1 MASSVYSTT
10 RTSRFLQELH
20 GMFDQ
25 VDHAK
30 VLRND
35 TQVPA
40 DIPSAGE
47 FP

>member
-1 MASSVYSTT
+1 ML
-10 RTSRFLQELH
+10 RDPEQELH

-35 TQVPA
+35 TQESRARIVYE
-40 DIPSAGE
+40 GLG
-47 FP
+47 FRV